1 MRHGNIG
8 YLVQRQHTP
17 FTCCSSTNTMIPAS
31 PVAVLPL
38 KHTTPSARK
47 LPRPRIP
54 LLPYSSRPSGT
65 ALSIDLSTCIRIR
78 IQLIYHYYCIVP
90 TNHKPPLGCAGWRPL
105 FHFNTA
111 SRAGAKK
118 HRFPPCHLPVPRD
131 ALALLRAHTIETL
144 HGWWG
149 RRSPILL
156 RHASYCSS
164 RIAASV
170 LVLCARHRSLMS
182 PVLFSVLCLQRWN
195 PLSSGKQSGKTAF
208 STGASCLVLLCCLVL
223 TINVNTA
230 AKPRFHVNRLHQLQA
245 GR

>member
-105 FHFNTA
+105 FHFNTS

-118 HRFPPCHLPVPRD
+118 HQFPPCHLPVPRD
-131 ALALLRAHTIETL
+131 APPREIARRGGEQASSLPPALQSNKTCH
-144 HGWWG
+144 
-149 RRSPILL
+149 LL
-156 RHASYCSS
+156 VFTYT
-164 RIAASV
+164 ASV
-170 LVLCARHRSLMS
+170 MISRAVCAPPRSLS
-182 PVLFSVLCLQRWN
+182 
-195 PLSSGKQSGKTAF
+195 
-208 STGASCLVLLCCLVL
+208 
-223 TINVNTA
+223 
-230 AKPRFHVNRLHQLQA
+230 
-245 GR
+245 

>member
-1 MRHGNIG
+1 
-8 YLVQRQHTP
+8 
-17 FTCCSSTNTMIPAS
+17 MIPAS

-78 IQLIYHYYCIVP
+78 IQLIYHYYCIMP
-90 TNHKPPLGCAGWRPL
+90 TNHKPPPGCAGWRPL

-118 HRFPPCHLPVPRD
+118 HQFPPCHLPVPRD

-144 HGWWG
+144 HGWRG

-170 LVLCARHRSLMS
+170 LVLCARHRSLLMS

-208 STGASCLVLLCCLVL
+208 ST
-223 TINVNTA
+223 
-230 AKPRFHVNRLHQLQA
+230 
-245 GR
+245 

>member
-118 HRFPPCHLPVPRD
+118 HQFPPCHLPVPRD

-144 HGWWG
+144 HGLVG
-149 RRSPILL
+149 GKGRSPIIIKTCQLL
-156 RHASYCSS
+156 LFTYCCVSTTL
-164 RIAASV
+164 V
-170 LVLCARHRSLMS
+170 LVLCAHHRLLLLSS
-182 PVLFSVLCLQRWN
+182 CLR
-195 PLSSGKQSGKTAF
+195 PLSLGTQSGKTAF
-208 STGASCLVLLCCLVL
+208 ST
-223 TINVNTA
+223 
-230 AKPRFHVNRLHQLQA
+230 
-245 GR
+245 

>member
-1 MRHGNIG
+1 M
-8 YLVQRQHTP
+8 
-17 FTCCSSTNTMIPAS
+17 
-31 PVAVLPL
+31 
-38 KHTTPSARK
+38 
-47 LPRPRIP
+47 
-54 LLPYSSRPSGT
+54 
-65 ALSIDLSTCIRIR
+65 
-78 IQLIYHYYCIVP
+78 P
-90 TNHKPPLGCAGWRPL
+90 TNHKPPPGCAGWRPL

-118 HRFPPCHLPVPRD
+118 HQFPPCHLPVPRD